1 MQKQLLHRFAILA
14 LTLGTFLLSSASLAH
29 AETFTPPT
37 QYAYAGLTFTEPLTY
52 EGPWLKTTE
61 NLSFTA
67 RSQLQIAK
75 TDPKKPLEAIVITT
89 LIPTIPTNDGSSILP
104 TPVTTHTLKT
114 ALASTVTPTATS
126 PTQAATYTPT
136 TQPQATVTQNL
147 GGLNPDTLF
156 SMVNSYRQSNG
167 LPAFQKDD
175 KSCSLAASRAP
186 EIAGEMAAGTMHSGL
201 RARNLPYWNTENIIS
216 MNSEV
221 AAFNWWI
228 NDSIHR
234 QAIESTNTFS
244 CVACSGNSCAE
255 EFTSYQAK

>member
-1 MQKQLLHRFAILA
+1 MQKQLLHRFAVLS
-14 LTLGTFLLSSASLAH
+14 LTLGIFLSGASPAH
-29 AETFTPPT
+29 AEAFTPPT

-52 EGPWLKTTE
+52 EGTWLKTTE
-61 NLSFTA
+61 NLSFSVRA
-67 RSQLQIAK
+67 QLQITK
-75 TDPKKPLEAIVITT
+75 TDPKKPLEAIVIT
-89 LIPTIPTNDGSSILP
+89 PTIPTLPTQDEPTILP
-104 TPVTTHTLKT
+104 TPVTTHPLKT
-114 ALASTVTPTATS
+114 TLASTIPPTSTS
-126 PTQAATYTPT
+126 PTQTATYTPT
-136 TQPQATVTQNL
+136 TPPAAQNL
-147 GGLNPDTLF
+147 GGLNPETLF
-156 SMVNSYRQSNG
+156 SMVNSYRQSKG

-186 EIAGEMAAGTMHSGL
+186 EIAGEMADGTMHSGL

-234 QAIESTNTFS
+234 QAIESSNTFS